1 MHLHTHF
8 VHTSIYTYLYIYT
21 QRYLK
26 LARDVPQSEWS
37 LPGTG
42 VRKGQLSV
50 EEVICYT
57 LRDSLDAALLRH
69 TSSTADVAPNTDLL
83 APTDLI
89 PCSADVAPNADL
101 IAHSDLIPSSA
112 NVASADDVAVTS
124 SAYEREE
131 GVLIPKVGS
140 CHIHA
145 CGREDINV
153 RCLGKFPPI
162 HLPLTY

>member
-1 MHLHTHF
+1 MHLLT
-8 VHTSIYTYLYIYT
+8 LYYIDST
-21 QRYLK
+21 TCRYLK

-50 EEVICYT
+50 EEVICNT

-69 TSSTADVAPNTDLL
+69 TSGA
-83 APTDLI
+83 
-89 PCSADVAPNADL
+89 ADVAPNADL
-101 IAHSDLIPSSA
+101 LYSSADVVLPADVASSADLIPSS
-112 NVASADDVAVTS
+112 DVAVTS

-131 GVLIPKVGS
+131 GMLIPKVGS

-153 RCLGKFPPI
+153 RCLGKIPPI
-162 HLPLTY
+162 HLPLTYLTIVVLWR

>member
-1 MHLHTHF
+1 MHNILTR
-8 VHTSIYTYLYIYT
+8 ILYILLYT
-21 QRYLK
+21 CRYLK

-50 EEVICYT
+50 EEVICNT
-57 LRDSLDAALLRH
+57 LRDSLDAALLQH
-69 TSSTADVAPNTDLL
+69 TFRAV
-83 APTDLI
+83 
-89 PCSADVAPNADL
+89 DVAPNADL
-101 IAHSDLIPSSA
+101 IAPTDLIPSSA
-112 NVASADDVAVTS
+112 DVAFPADVAVTS
-124 SAYEREE
+124 SAYEQDE
-131 GVLIPKVGS
+131 GVLIPKVGN

-162 HLPLTY
+162 HLTLTY

>member
-1 MHLHTHF
+1 MSNYAFTRS
-8 VHTSIYTYLYIYT
+8 TTYFLMLYMY
-21 QRYLK
+21 RYLK

-42 VRKGQLSV
+42 LRKGQLSV
-50 EEVICYT
+50 EEVICNT

-69 TSSTADVAPNTDLL
+69 TSGADVAPS
-83 APTDLI
+83 
-89 PCSADVAPNADL
+89 SADVASSA
-101 IAHSDLIPSSA
+101 DLIPSS
-112 NVASADDVAVTS
+112 DVAVTS

-131 GVLIPKVGS
+131 GMLIPKVGS

-153 RCLGKFPPI
+153 RCLGKIPPI
-162 HLPLTY
+162 HLPLTYLTIVVLWR